1 MIYKDQ
7 NMNIAQLLGEKKC
20 TKMHNAYI
28 FMCSMNKSEQNFMV
42 FSVEILVE
50 LIKMGRSE

>member
-1 MIYKDQ
+1 MMIYKDQ
-7 NMNIAQLLGEKKC
+7 NMNI
-20 TKMHNAYI
+20 
-28 FMCSMNKSEQNFMV
+28 CSMNKSEQNFMV